1 MHLKKVS
8 KKIVLITGKKGVLG
22 SYFHKKY
29 KKKYRIIHLPYR
41 LEKFD
46 KIEKWVKN
54 KNFHFFIHF
63 AAITSKTNKNFNKIN
78 LINKEVPINLINLF
92 QKKFI
97 KNFKYFLFISS
108 SHVYGFH
115 KKKILESDKRKPF
128 NKYGNSK
135 KNVEDF
141 IIKNKKKFYFKIGIA
156 RIFNFTSN
164 KQNYGHFVPDMY
176 SKIKNRKNLINLNI
190 NRDFIHI
197 DDVTRSLELMIK
209 KQIDE
214 PINICSGKKI
224 NLISLTKKLNL
235 MTFNRDLKFINSK
248 KKNNQDIY
256 GNNNLLKKLGIKK
269 FKNLNIILKSFL
281 HGKKANIS
289 NR

>member
-8 KKIVLITGKKGVLG
+8 KKIVLITGGKGVLG

-41 LEKFD
+41 LEQFD

-164 KQNYGHFVPDMY
+164 KQNYGHFVPDVY

-209 KQIDE
+209 KQIDK

>member
-1 MHLKKVS
+1 VHLKKVS

-41 LEKFD
+41 LENFD
-46 KIEKWVKN
+46 KIEKWIKN

-92 QKKFI
+92 QKRFI

-115 KKKILESDKRKPF
+115 KKKILEGDKRKPF

-209 KQIDE
+209 KQIDK

>member
-1 MHLKKVS
+1 MYLKKVS

-46 KIEKWVKN
+46 KIEKWIKN

-176 SKIKNRKNLINLNI
+176 SKIKNR
-190 NRDFIHI
+190 
-197 DDVTRSLELMIK
+197 
-209 KQIDE
+209 
-214 PINICSGKKI
+214 
-224 NLISLTKKLNL
+224 
-235 MTFNRDLKFINSK
+235 
-248 KKNNQDIY
+248 
-256 GNNNLLKKLGIKK
+256 
-269 FKNLNIILKSFL
+269 FKNFRNIQQIAKFAQVLRVDVSPCLK
-281 HGKKANIS
+281 
-289 NR
+289 